1 MAAEPEAAARTRIDV
16 WLWRARLTKTRALAA
31 RLAQSGH
38 VRINGQRVV
47 SAGRSVKS
55 GDVLTVALERTVRVL
70 RVAELGERRG
80 PAAEARTLYD
90 DLSPEPPPR
99 AGFGGEASNP
109 ADSAEDDDG

>member
-1 MAAEPEAAARTRIDV
+1 MAAGPDAAARTRIDV
-16 WLWRARLTKTRALAA
+16 WLWRARLTKTRSLAA

-47 SAGRSVKS
+47 SAGRSVKP
-55 GDVLTVALERTVRVL
+55 GDVLTVALEQTVRVL
-70 RVAELGERRG
+70 RVAGLGERRG

-99 AGFGGEASNP
+99 AGFGGEPPDP
-109 ADSAEDDDG
+109 AASAEDEDG